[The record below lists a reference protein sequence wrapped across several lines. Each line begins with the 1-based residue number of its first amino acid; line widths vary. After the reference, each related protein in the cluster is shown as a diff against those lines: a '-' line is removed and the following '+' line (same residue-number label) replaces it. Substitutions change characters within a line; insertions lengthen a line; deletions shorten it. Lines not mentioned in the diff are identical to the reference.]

1 MKESKRCEG
10 TLFLGHFFL
19 VIKHSTRC
27 YSTLFLL
34 HSSLGRPQTSLFRKG
49 KQYFCRA
56 KSEETRSYGDMAFV
70 SSFLGVWYEI

>member
-10 TLFLGHFFL
+10 TLFLGISF
-19 VIKHSTRC
+19 I
-27 YSTLFLL
+27 
-34 HSSLGRPQTSLFRKG
+34 GGGETSLFRKG

-70 SSFLGVWYEI
+70 SSF